1 MSEETEF
8 DFGYKPHPSASS
20 HSHRGSSSDLLA
32 ELPTI
37 NGQFIYDM
45 PEFISW
51 LDNNK
56 VRPPGRNDVWYD
68 HKRFLKSGWRNTSGS
83 YSDWSIIF
91 YSAALQ
97 FQAEQQNL
105 YTESQATES
114 QATESPSGDELEM
127 SKEVEISG
135 STLIDGVA
143 YEDLPEG
150 YVFNFSYTE
159 DGEEKTG
166 FWAKYGTN
174 ESGTSTLVEITDN
187 SIVRS
192 TIGADG
198 THLYDPDGGENYLKL
213 KGNQKIT
220 EGLIL
225 TLYDKDENGNNLD
238 TTYTIAQTNDK
249 ILKIPNSS
257 YLLKN
262 EDGTWNGKV
271 ATIPYDVLRGFDPAH
286 TINPDGSK
294 TVSPEDQAD
303 YEERIAS
310 LGDHAHPAGYV
321 VRTVSTDLET
331 LLNSPIHKL
340 SGGSEFFNDSAFR
353 DGHRHGSVI
362 NLQTGES
369 MEGQEFSVFEPFGY
383 KDRNGNINLVDGG
396 KTTYSTEEKIGLDNG
411 HITWDGNSINDPS
424 VVIEFNSSGMGDYGW
439 GLDILNNGDVKTVY
453 RTAGDDGIEWTYDTH
468 LQKWYHENLDLGP
481 GWKYFS
487 VNSDGTNATSAVETG
502 SWMWEDQTNDGH
514 RLFYHANSEQ
524 WIGHK
529 STPRERS
536 ATEEDVAAGRA
547 TEVGEVIDAGT
558 DSNFHSIIEKGNGDF
573 YYGEVYDINVGDSL
587 SETPDNNPI
596 VPDFDTLEYD
606 DYDPNNPVVPE
617 DSIGD
622 PNNSPTIEDA
632 IVTPDD
638 TETAEAVEAARLEAE
653 RLEAEAEAER
663 LEAELLASGDRD
675 GDGIIDVDDP
685 LPDQAYKDFSGYP
698 DDFTP
703 PEHGSEISGATSYYN
718 PYTGDLFE
726 TEEGGWGIPEGYIEG
741 TPEDIFDT
749 INGYK
754 YHESPNGDY
763 TLISPEGDILENL
776 GSIPVEDIPTKA
788 EEHLQSSLSEEIAL
802 NEDWGTVNANGEQ
815 GYRMID
821 LSLMQPTGKI
831 LYGKEAEDAATNQA
845 LELSRMAATGP
856 SAQSGLGEAAV
867 YGAIDNIVGAKNNPL
882 RWIKRFLGAESQ
894 VDAALAY
901 QTAHQNAANA
911 TSREKNLTNY
921 VEQGQVV
928 GKPPLNIGGTIDE
941 MAAPFLQQLYKT
953 DEYGRIIY
961 ANEADVVKGLAPR
974 VGMPITNKNY
984 NPYYSDFMYNPGADG
999 ISGYDPGPDGKYNTD
1014 DDVWNPEAAKD
1025 DFAQMYSPNW
1035 LLPYDMKEEEAS
1047 WRNAYGD
1054 AFGNLNDYYTVTDE
1068 NGQTKA
1074 DIARGNRKKA
1084 LSESGFFNH
1093 TAGDDGIWG
1102 TEDDGQKLDANG
1114 NPIKGTYGQLADD
1127 LNTWQYGEV
1136 DTKGSRAYQD
1146 KQLLDATNYYR
1157 EAGDQLEN
1165 INYKQKAE
1173 DRANLYNFTA
1183 DTAPMA
1189 DARMDAVNNLGSIKL
1204 FGRQGVNQGN
1214 FNRNTAGNPIAP
1226 TTPVV
1231 TDPATGSIMVN
1242 AGGNDIDL
1250 MGGAGAFSTGDIGSF
1265 ITSMGGTS
1273 PVKPESNMFLKE
1285 NSL

>member
-1 MSEETEF
+1 
-8 DFGYKPHPSASS
+8 
-20 HSHRGSSSDLLA
+20 
-32 ELPTI
+32 
-37 NGQFIYDM
+37 
-45 PEFISW
+45 
-51 LDNNK
+51 
-56 VRPPGRNDVWYD
+56 
-68 HKRFLKSGWRNTSGS
+68 
-83 YSDWSIIF
+83 
-91 YSAALQ
+91 
-97 FQAEQQNL
+97 
-105 YTESQATES
+105 
-114 QATESPSGDELEM
+114 M

-143 YEDLPEG
+143 FEDLPEG
-150 YVFNFSYTE
+150 YVFHFPYIE
-159 DGEEKTG
+159 DGEETSG

-174 ESGTSTLVEITDN
+174 ESGTSTLVGISDD

-198 THLYDPDGGENYLKL
+198 AHLYDPDGGENYLKV

-225 TLYDKDENGNNLD
+225 TFYDKDENGNKLD
-238 TTYTIAQTNDK
+238 TRYTIAQTNGK
-249 ILKIPNSS
+249 ILKTPNASH
-257 YLLKN
+257 LLKN

-310 LGDHAHPAGYV
+310 LGDHAHSAGYV

-331 LLNSPIHKL
+331 LLNSPIHKI
-340 SGGSEFFNDSAFR
+340 SQGSEFFNDSAFR
-353 DGHRHGSVI
+353 DSHRHGSVI

-411 HITWDGNSINDPS
+411 HITWDGNSVNDPS
-424 VVIEFNSSGMGDYGW
+424 VVIEFNASGTGDYGW
-439 GLDILNNGDVKTVY
+439 DLNILKNGDAKHVY
-453 RTAGDDGIEWTYDTH
+453 RASGADGNEWTYDAH
-468 LQKWYHENLDLGP
+468 LQKWYHEDG

-487 VNSDGTNATSAVETG
+487 DDNDPTSDEVGTG
-502 SWMWEDQTNDGH
+502 SWMWEHISGDGN
-514 RLFYHANSEQ
+514 RVFYHANSDQ
-524 WIGHK
+524 WIGHRL
-529 STPRERS
+529 TPKERS
-536 ATEEDVAAGRA
+536 ATEEDVANGFA
-547 TEVGEVIDAGT
+547 TEVGEAINGGID
-558 DSNFHSIIEKGNGDF
+558 SSFHSLIDRGNGNY
-573 YYGEVYDINVGDSL
+573 YYGEVYDLYGGESDSL
-587 SETPDNNPI
+587 SGNP
-596 VPDFDTLEYD
+596 VDDPTDPDFDTVD
-606 DYDPNNPVVPE
+606 DADP
-617 DSIGD
+617 
-622 PNNSPTIEDA
+622 SPTIED
-632 IVTPDD
+632 
-638 TETAEAVEAARLEAE
+638 TEAAEAAEAARLEAE

-856 SAQSGLGEAAV
+856 SAQGGLGEAAV
-867 YGAIDNIVGAKNNPL
+867 YGAIDNIVGSKNNPL

-953 DEYGRIIY
+953 DEYGRITY
-961 ANEADVVKGLAPR
+961 ANEADVAKGLAPR

-1084 LSESGFFNH
+1084 LTESGFFNH

-1136 DTKGSRAYQD
+1136 DQAGSRAYQD

-1165 INYKQKAE
+1165 INYKQKAQ

-1226 TTPVV
+1226 TTPVA

-1242 AGGNDIDL
+1242 AGGNNIDL
-1250 MGGAGAFSTGDIGSF
+1250 MGGAGAFNTGDIGSF